1 MTIDRRIFLP
11 GVACCLVLATVQ
23 CAREP
28 APPVE
33 APEPVGLMNAAVSI
47 DGWQLEDEPLV
58 YVGDTLYELI
68 NGGAELYHQLGFV
81 QAMAA
86 EYVDADGRT
95 LSLEVFEM
103 GDVQGT
109 EELFYEKT
117 GGSGEPAAIGDE
129 AAIESYYM
137 NARVGRYLI
146 TITGF
151 ESDEAT
157 TSGMLELATAVA
169 SALGGIQ

>member
-1 MTIDRRIFLP
+1 MCIDRRIFT
-11 GVACCLVLATVQ
+11 AAAAFSLVLTIVQ

-28 APPVE
+28 APAVE
-33 APEPVGLMNAAVSI
+33 TSEPEGLMKAAVSI

-81 QAMAA
+81 QALAA
-86 EYVDADGRT
+86 EYVDKEGRS

-103 GDVQGT
+103 GDPAGT
-109 EELFYEKT
+109 ETLFIEKT
-117 GGSGEPAAIGDE
+117 GGSGEPVAIGDE
-129 AAIESYYM
+129 AAVESYYM
-137 NARVGRYLI
+137 NARVDRYLI

-157 TSGMLELATAVA
+157 TSGMLELAEAVA
-169 SALGGIQ
+169 SALGGQQ

>member
-1 MTIDRRIFLP
+1 MSIDRRILFSA
-11 GVACCLVLATVQ
+11 VACFLILTTVQ

-28 APPVE
+28 APAVE
-33 APEPVGLMNAAVSI
+33 TSEPEGLMKAAVSI
-47 DGWQLEDEPLV
+47 DGWRLEEEPLV

-81 QAMAA
+81 QALAA
-86 EYVDADGRT
+86 EYVDGQGRT

-103 GDVQGT
+103 GDPEGT
-109 EELFYEKT
+109 EELFLEKT

-137 NARVGRYLI
+137 NARVDRYLI

-157 TSGMLELATAVA
+157 TSGMLELAEAVA
-169 SALGGIQ
+169 SALGGQQ